1 MLLTI
6 AHFEDTPMG
15 ATYTVKDAD
24 GKTQATAVVWAAD
37 IVPYSRRRWSVYR
50 VRGGCDLDESKF
62 GILEQF
68 VNSRLGN
75 GLEIDGV
82 KIEV

>member
-1 MLLTI
+1 MLLVI

-24 GKTQATAVVWAAD
+24 GKTQATIVAWAAD
-37 IVPYSRRRWSVYR
+37 VVAYSRRRWSVYR
-50 VRGGCDLDESKF
+50 VRGGCDMSDSQF

-68 VNSRLGN
+68 VSSRLAS
-75 GLEIDGV
+75 GLGIDGV
-82 KIEV
+82 GIEV